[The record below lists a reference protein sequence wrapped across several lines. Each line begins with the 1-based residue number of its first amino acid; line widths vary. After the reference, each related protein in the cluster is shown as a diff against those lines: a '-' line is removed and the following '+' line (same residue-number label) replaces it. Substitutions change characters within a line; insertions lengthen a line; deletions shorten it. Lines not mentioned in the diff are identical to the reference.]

1 MAVVLEDIGS
11 NKICCVLFGDL
22 VDQIVPVLSQES
34 VEPVIVV
41 LQYFKATRWDEKT
54 SIQSNFDVSGLHI
67 NPDLKVVDEFRTII
81 LTGENSNGVRITP
94 MEYQSAV
101 SGEKNVWIFGKIVV
115 VNARK
120 TDWCYKACIKCPK
133 KFERKPE
140 DEFDCKR
147 CKINFE
153 ESKDRYK

>member
-1 MAVVLEDIGS
+1 S

-41 LQYFKATRWDEKT
+41 LQYFEATRWDEKT

-101 SGEKNVWIFGKIVV
+101 SGVQELKRENVDISTIEEVFTAQEEKNVWIFGKIVA
-115 VNARK
+115 VNAGK
-120 TDWCYKACIKCPK
+120 TDWCYMACIKCPK
-133 KFERKPE
+133 KF
-140 DEFDCKR
+140 
-147 CKINFE
+147 
-153 ESKDRYK
+153 